1 MTIKFRDTLH
11 LLIFLLALLIIAACG
26 ERSSDVSVI
35 PEPLELKVNNGN
47 FTIGEN
53 TEIIVDSNDPKVKE
67 VADYF
72 AEQLN
77 FVSGHSVKITNP
89 SEKNEIKNSIIFT
102 DNNLDSSLG
111 DEGYS
116 LISNRNKII
125 LTGTPHGL
133 FYGVQTLFQLLPKE
147 IFSKNIVPNI
157 SWSIPSVEIKDVP
170 RFKWRGMHL
179 DVGRHM
185 FPVSF
190 IKKYI
195 DYIAM
200 HKLNT
205 FHWHLTDDQGWRI
218 EIKKYPKLTEIGAWR
233 NGTQI
238 AKTDKSDD
246 KRYGGF
252 YTQDEIK
259 EVVKYAEERFI
270 TVVPE
275 IEMPGHSVAAL
286 TSYPELSCTGG
297 PFEVRKLWG
306 IDEDIFCAGNEET
319 FTFLE
324 NVLTEVLELFPSK
337 FIHIGGD
344 EAPKVRWEKCSKCQ
358 TRIKKEGLK
367 DEHELQ
373 SYFITRIEKF
383 LNSKGRQII
392 GWDEILEGG
401 LAPNAAVMSWRG
413 IDGGIKA
420 AKLKHNVVMSPTDYC
435 YFDYYEGQ
443 PETEPLAIGGFLPL
457 EKVYSYEPI
466 PEELNSDEQK
476 YIMGLQANQWTEYIA
491 TPELAEYMTLPRLCA
506 LSEVAWSPKGKRN
519 YEDFSDRMSIH
530 YGRLYVLGINFRWPG
545 LDGLKLNNAFIND
558 ATFRIKSK
566 QKNMEIRYST
576 DGSEPTQS
584 SLLYTDPLKIT
595 ETTSL
600 KIREYTVDGQSSPVY
615 EAHYVKETP
624 REPVSVNTQNKGLR
638 FEYYEFADEMHSV
651 TELKALKP
659 LKKGEVLN
667 FVYPYAEEK
676 LPEQFGL
683 IYTGYVTVP
692 DEDVYSFSVSSNDGS
707 RLSVADKLVVDNDG
721 LHGEYEKE
729 GEIALKKGLHKIEL
743 LYFQAGG
750 GKALNVFIKN
760 SKNEKVEISEN
771 VLSRLPI
778 EKN

>member
-1 MTIKFRDTLH
+1 MTTKFRNTLQ
-11 LLIFLLALLIIAACG
+11 LLIILLALLFIVGCG
-26 ERSSDVSVI
+26 KTSSDVSII
-35 PEPLELKVNNGN
+35 PEPYELEVSSGY
-47 FTIGEN
+47 FTI
-53 TEIIVDSNDPKVKE
+53 TERTQIFVDSDNPRVRE
-67 VADYF
+67 VAKYF
-72 AEQLN
+72 VDQ
-77 FVSGHSVKITNP
+77 FSSVSGYSVEINN
-89 SEKNEIKNSIIFT
+89 SSGSDNSKNKIIFT
-102 DNNLDSSLG
+102 DRNLDSSLG

-116 LISNRNKII
+116 LKSSGDKII

-147 IFSKNIVPNI
+147 IFSTNTVANFD
-157 SWSIPSVEIKDVP
+157 WSIPSVEIKDTP

-195 DYIAM
+195 NYIAM

-205 FHWHLTDDQGWRI
+205 FHWHLTEDQGWRI
-218 EIKKYPKLTEIGAWR
+218 EIKKYPRLTEIGAWR
-233 NGTQI
+233 SGTQVK
-238 AKTDKSDD
+238 KTQEVDGN
-246 KRYGGF
+246 RYGGF

-297 PFEVRKLWG
+297 PFEVRTRWG
-306 IDEDIFCAGNEET
+306 IDDDIYCAGNEET

-337 FIHIGGD
+337 YIHIGGD
-344 EAPKVRWEKCSKCQ
+344 EAPKARWKKCVKCQ
-358 TRIKKEGLK
+358 RRIKKEGLK

-413 IDGGIKA
+413 IEGGISA
-420 AKLKHNVVMSPTDYC
+420 AKQKHNVVMSPTDYC
-435 YFDYYEGQ
+435 YFDYYEGK
-443 PETEPLAIGGFLPL
+443 PENEPLAIGGFLPL
-457 EKVYSYEPI
+457 KKVYSYEPI
-466 PEELNSDEQK
+466 PAELSADEQK
-476 YIMGLQANQWTEYIA
+476 YIMGVQANQWTEYIA

-506 LSEVAWSPKGKRN
+506 LAEVAWSPKEKRDLDN
-519 YEDFSDRMSIH
+519 FLDKMSVH
-530 YGRLYVLGINFRWPG
+530 YGRMFELGINFRWPG
-545 LDGLKLNNAFIND
+545 LEGFNKNNAFIKE
-558 ATFRIKSK
+558 ATVQIKSK
-566 QKNMEIRYST
+566 QKNMEIRYTT

-584 SLLYTDPLKIT
+584 SLLYTEPLKII

-600 KIREYTVDGQSSPVY
+600 KIREYTANGLGSPVY
-615 EAHYVKETP
+615 ESHYVKEKP
-624 REPVSVNTQNKGLR
+624 RDPVAVNTEKNGLH
-638 FEYYEFADEMHSV
+638 FEFYELAEEIYST
-651 TELKALKP
+651 TELQKLEPTKI
-659 LKKGEVLN
+659 GEVEK
-667 FVYPYAEEK
+667 FVFPYEEEN

-692 DEDVYSFSVSSNDGS
+692 DEDVYSFSVFSNDGS

-721 LHGEYEKE
+721 LHGAYEKE

-760 SKNEKVEISEN
+760 SKTEKVEISKSILN
-771 VLSRLPI
+771 Y
-778 EKN
+778 